1 MLLTERPSSVAS
13 FGTRLQQALEISQ
26 LCVGI
31 DPSESE
37 LLGTGLP
44 DTAAGA
50 RDYSL
55 RLIDAA
61 AGRVGIVKPQV
72 AYFERFGS
80 LGFASLEEVYT
91 QARAANLMIISDAKR
106 GDIGSTLVGYAQAW
120 FGDDSP
126 LRSDA
131 LTVSPYLGPGSL
143 RELMSYAQ
151 DINSGIFMLAATS
164 NEEAVQLQTARSGSK
179 TVSELV
185 IDGAKEIGAGDAGVV
200 IGATQDLAAFG
211 LEWIKSEDIGIPIL
225 APGFGFQGAKLADL
239 KSIFGA
245 SSARVLA
252 NVSRALTQEGPLNL
266 ANQID
271 KAKLEL

>member
-1 MLLTERPSSVAS
+1 VAS
-13 FGTRLQQALEISQ
+13 FGKRLEAAMQISQ

-37 LLGTGLP
+37 LLAAGLP
-44 DTAAGA
+44 DSASGA

-61 AGRVGIVKPQV
+61 AGRVGIIKPQV

-80 LGFASLEEVYT
+80 MGFVALEEVYT
-91 QARAANLMIISDAKR
+91 QARAAGLMILSDAKR

-131 LTVSPYLGPGSL
+131 LTVSPYLGPDSL
-143 RELMSYAQ
+143 IELMGYAK
-151 DINSGIFMLAATS
+151 DINAGIFMLAATS
-164 NEEAVQLQTARSGSK
+164 NQEAKQLQTATLGSK

-185 IDGAKEIGAGDAGVV
+185 VKSAKEIGGGDAGVV
-200 IGATQDLAAFG
+200 IGATQDLAVFG
-211 LEWIKSEDIGIPIL
+211 LDWIRSKDIEVPIL
-225 APGFGFQGAKLADL
+225 APGFGFQGAKLSDL
-239 KSIFGA
+239 KDLFGV
-245 SSARVLA
+245 SSPRVLA
-252 NVSRALTQEGPLNL
+252 NVSRAITQAGRGNL
-266 ANQID
+266 ASQIE

>member
-1 MLLTERPSSVAS
+1 MAS
-13 FGTRLQQALEISQ
+13 FGSRLQQALDISQ

-151 DINSGIFMLAATS
+151 DINAGIFMLAATS
-164 NEEAVQLQTARSGSK
+164 NDEAAQLQTARSGSK

-211 LEWIKSEDIGIPIL
+211 LEWIRGEDIGIPIL
-225 APGFGFQGAKLADL
+225 APGFGFQGAKLSDL
-239 KSIFGA
+239 KNIFGS